1 MVMEITPEAM
11 GLPEEE
17 FDRITEDVTTVLVFR
32 DYDEPVTIQMP
43 QAALAAVQMG
53 G

>member
-1 MVMEITPEAM
+1 M
-11 GLPEEE
+11 GLPEDE